1 MAEPDTEQSE
11 ETTADAAGADTPTAE
26 APAESADPDA
36 TADDGAAGAEAA
48 GDTDDADAGAADSAG
63 DDDMAA
69 AVDQR
74 AGELTGESA
83 GGPGLASGSADPIAQ
98 AEDHIASL
106 DMDEERKKVD
116 ELTKGL

>member
-1 MAEPDTEQSE
+1 MAEPGTEQSE
-11 ETTADAAGADTPTAE
+11 ETTAEAAGADAPPADAPTETAE
-26 APAESADPDA
+26 AGA

-48 GDTDDADAGAADSAG
+48 GETDDADAGAADSAG

-98 AEDHIASL
+98 AEEHIASL
-106 DMDEERKKVD
+106 DMDEERKKV
-116 ELTKGL
+116 EKLTKGL